1 MSNRIMIRRA
11 EKEDVRQIAEI
22 LVEDWKKAYRGIIED
37 DYLDSLDVDKRYEIE
52 VKRYDKYIVACDD
65 NEVVGCAWLEEM
77 DDKDADCEIIA
88 LYVRYSQRNNG
99 IGKILLDE
107 AKTRFKQ
114 DGRKKMIIWQLFLKH
129 LDLGLRGCGTR
140 NNGAAKGSTLL
151 RFKIPVT
158 EKRDQHSRNRME
170 ERALLLRN
178 KIKQRGR
185 MNVLRNIYH

>member
-1 MSNRIMIRRA
+1 MKNDITLRNAI
-11 EKEDVRQIAEI
+11 KEDTRQITQI
-22 LVEDWKKAYRGIIED
+22 IVEDWKKAYRGIIED

-114 DGRKKMIIWQLFLKH
+114 DGRKKMIIWCLKENH
-129 LDLGLRGCGTR
+129 ESRR
-140 NNGAAKGSTLL
+140 FYEKNGG
-151 RFKIPVT
+151 
-158 EKRDQHSRNRME
+158 
-170 ERALLLRN
+170 
-178 KIKQRGR
+178 KQYRTNTHNWGGKDYE
-185 MNVLRNIYH
+185 MISYLYDI